1 MPYLRNRWSELAEIL
16 CVGSYLDRITTLWS
30 EYFVS
35 VDSFHPNL
43 GVYVLLAIAQKAIN
57 QDDQN
62 HVFPHCLTL
71 MSTQKVVSSVGKI
84 VWFLLFTAGSTVQ
97 FFSSKQTML
106 HTTKNPEKF
115 PV

>member
-16 CVGSYLDRITTLWS
+16 CVGSYSDRITTLWS

-71 MSTQKVVSSVGKI
+71 LSTQKVVSSVEKF
-84 VWFLLFTAGSTVQ
+84 VWFLNPSE
-97 FFSSKQTML
+97 L
-106 HTTKNPEKF
+106 HGVPIIESDILSGKI
-115 PV
+115 